1 MPRRPRESAPLPHE
15 LPLCSRGGGKPPFVS
30 VMAWPSSVMAGLSS
44 VMARLGWAICRG
56 TDGHGARGW
65 RMSLIFTAMLAL
77 RAVRKFHRKGTK
89 TQKKQDIPRFVPFW
103 RVTWIFDVPLNL
115 EPDH

>member
-30 VMAWPSSVMAGLSS
+30 VMAWPSSVMARLPS
-44 VMARLGWAICRG
+44 VMTRL
-56 TDGHGARGW
+56 GW